1 MNGHSRRRFLA
12 DVGRGMLVASV
23 GGSLAVDL
31 GLSPVLGDEPAK
43 AAGALNFGRLEPLVV
58 LMQETPL
65 EKLLPTLVEKLH
77 AGTDLRTL
85 VAAAALANART
96 FGGQDYVGFH
106 SFMALAPAYHMAKE
120 LPTEQAPLP
129 VLKVLYRNTNRI
141 QAFGGRANE
150 VLHEVEAADLPAGNN
165 GGELLQ
171 QATRSADFDAA
182 ERTFAALARGPAG
195 EAFNHLQFSVEDEVD
210 VHRVVLAWRAFATL
224 DFTGAEYAHSLLRQS
239 VRYCVNS
246 EQSVKKQ
253 GAKSPA
259 IRTVLPKL
267 LDQYKLLAAAPG
279 ERRAE
284 DGWLDTLG
292 RFLADA
298 SREQAAEAV
307 AAALAEGF
315 AAEDVGA
322 AISLAA
328 NELVLRDPGRAKEWA
343 NAEKP
348 IGSVHG
354 DSVGVHASDAAN
366 AWRNIA
372 RVSNRRNA
380 MASLI
385 VGAFHTAGQSGRL
398 NKDWLPHTEELEK
411 VAASEEKP
419 LLEQLSAAIEDK
431 DQSRACAI
439 VARYGALAPGADALR
454 LARPVFDLL
463 LRYGVSQDGA
473 LHAEKYYR
481 TVSEEFASARAPFR
495 WRQLIALAR
504 VTASEYGR
512 PAPGYAQAR
521 ELLKV

>member
-1 MNGHSRRRFLA
+1 
-12 DVGRGMLVASV
+12 
-23 GGSLAVDL
+23 
-31 GLSPVLGDEPAK
+31 
-43 AAGALNFGRLEPLVV
+43 
-58 LMQETPL
+58 
-65 EKLLPTLVEKLH
+65 
-77 AGTDLRTL
+77 
-85 VAAAALANART
+85 
-96 FGGQDYVGFH
+96 
-106 SFMALAPAYHMAKE
+106 
-120 LPTEQAPLP
+120 
-129 VLKVLYRNTNRI
+129 
-141 QAFGGRANE
+141 
-150 VLHEVEAADLPAGNN
+150 
-165 GGELLQ
+165 
-171 QATRSADFDAA
+171 
-182 ERTFAALARGPAG
+182 
-195 EAFNHLQFSVEDEVD
+195 
-210 VHRVVLAWRAFATL
+210 
-224 DFTGAEYAHSLLRQS
+224 LLRQS
-239 VRYCVNS
+239 VRYCVNV
-246 EQSVKKQ
+246 EQAEKKQ
-253 GAKSPA
+253 GAKPPA

-284 DGWLDTLG
+284 DGWLDTMG
-292 RFLADA
+292 RFIADA
-298 SREQAAEAV
+298 SREQAAEAI

-322 AISLAA
+322 ALSLAA

-343 NAEKP
+343 SAEKP

-380 MASLI
+380 VASLI

-398 NKDWLPHTEELEK
+398 NKDWLPHSEELEK

-439 VARYGALAPGADALR
+439 VARYGAQGHAE
-454 LARPVFDLL
+454 RPIFDML